1 MNFTNFIQTQLK
13 IADES
18 ETNINDECAA
28 SILFELKRQ
37 ESETNSNYA
46 LALQAVLRLIKSGE
60 AHFSPDLMM
69 SRFQEIMTD
78 ENDHAAAFN
87 EMASDL
93 LRVGRGSV
101 KA

>member
-1 MNFTNFIQTQLK
+1 MNFTEFIKTQLK

-18 ETNINDECAA
+18 ETNINDEIAA

-46 LALQAVLRLIKSGE
+46 LALAAVVDLLRDSEYADVDAIAEK
-60 AHFSPDLMM
+60 FD
-69 SRFQEIMTD
+69 EIMND

-87 EMASDL
+87 AMASRL
-93 LRVGRGSV
+93 LGLRKGD
-101 KA
+101 ADE